1 MRCSYQ
7 YVPLFHRI
15 ITPMTNKKTLLL
27 TLTLLLITLSACK
40 PKAPI
45 SSQNDISAAVASTLA
60 ALPKP
65 TIQPTY
71 TPYPTLTPH
80 APALQGLF
88 CEYQFC
94 IGHPPE
100 TALFDARDAKNPSVY
115 SEGMLAAYRPDLFAL
130 IIWQPNQGSDDPQF
144 MLDLVMGFGGVDSQR
159 GNLDVNLL
167 GDLTTFYTPITT
179 TATEVLPVGG
189 AATWICG
196 DRAFGWKVYTATEE
210 VARNLFEEAMSKF
223 S

>member
-1 MRCSYQ
+1 
-7 YVPLFHRI
+7 
-15 ITPMTNKKTLLL
+15 MTNKKTLLL

-100 TALFDARDAKNPSVY
+100 TALFDARDAKNPSIY
-115 SEGMLAAYRPDLFAL
+115 SEGMLAAYRPDFFAL
-130 IIWQPNQGSDDPQF
+130 VIWQLGNGSDDPQF
-144 MLDLVMGFGGVDSQR
+144 MLGLVMDDRLDSRR

-179 TATEVLPVGG
+179 TATEILPAGG
-189 AATWICG
+189 AAAWVCG
-196 DRAFGWKVYTATEE
+196 DRAFGWKVYTASEE
-210 VARNLFEEAMSKF
+210 IAHRLFEEAMSKF
-223 S
+223 SCMQ